1 MGSGASWRDP
11 IVPTRS
17 APGRTSPSSALQW
30 LYLEHVDFLS
40 YFDGEF
46 RLSVPP
52 RVSLLSADRPVSS
65 ARIFVR
71 YNPLLFLAF
80 AAPALAPGCG
90 GGSDAAA
97 GRPQRPALQVRV
109 APVAV
114 QDVVYQI
121 KSLGQIEARDMVQ
134 VTAQVDG
141 VVTDVRF
148 REGDRVGPGS
158 VLLRIDPD
166 RYRLE
171 AESAQAVIEQSRA
184 EQDRAGADL
193 KRREALAQND
203 LLSVEELNRSRSDS
217 TRLTASVEVA
227 KAALGIA
234 QQNLQRAEVRPQVS
248 GVINTRTVDTGQ
260 FVRTGTVLATIVD
273 SSRLRLRFKVSE
285 AESLRAAVEGEV
297 TFRVA
302 PLGPRDFIAR
312 IYHVG
317 RIADTTTRQ
326 VEVLGWVE
334 NTGEL
339 KPGFFA
345 EVTLAGE
352 ERKHALV
359 VPEGAIQASE
369 QGFVTYVVEGGK
381 ARLRPIQQGL
391 RTGNGVVEILS
402 GLKPG
407 ETVVTEG
414 SDRLSDGIP
423 DRGRVRRR
431 AEAGERRGT
440 DRTAVGVRSRERP

>member
-1 MGSGASWRDP
+1 
-11 IVPTRS
+11 VT
-17 APGRTSPSSALQW
+17 
-30 LYLEHVDFLS
+30 HK
-40 YFDGEF
+40 
-46 RLSVPP
+46 
-52 RVSLLSADRPVSS
+52 
-65 ARIFVR
+65 
-71 YNPLLFLAF
+71 PLLVV
-80 AAPALAPGCG
+80 ALAAAALGFACG
-90 GGSDAAA
+90 GGGDAAA
-97 GRPQRPALQVRV
+97 ARPQRPALRVRV
-109 APVAV
+109 APVGV

-134 VTAQVDG
+134 VTAELDG
-141 VVTDVRF
+141 VARDVRF
-148 REGDRVGPGS
+148 REGDHVGPGT

-171 AESAQAVIEQSRA
+171 AERAQAVLQQSRA
-184 EQDRAGADL
+184 EQDRAEADL

-203 LLSVEELNRSRSDS
+203 LLSVEELTRSQGE
-217 TRLTASVEVA
+217 TARLGASVDVA

-234 QQNLQRAEVRPQVS
+234 QQNLQRAEVRTPGS
-248 GVINTRTVDTGQ
+248 GIINTRTVDTGQ

-273 SSRLRLRFKVSE
+273 ASRLRLRFRVSE
-285 AESLRAAVEGEV
+285 GESLRANVGGGV

-302 PLGPRDFIAR
+302 PLGPRDFTAR

-334 NTGEL
+334 NPGEL

-352 ERKHALV
+352 ERKSALV
-359 VPEGAIQASE
+359 IPEGAIQASE
-369 QGFVTYVVEGGK
+369 RGFVTYVVENGTAK
-381 ARLRPIQQGL
+381 LRPIQQGL
-391 RTGNGVVEILS
+391 RTGTGLVEILS

-414 SDRLSDGIP
+414 SDRLADGIP
-423 DRGRVRRR
+423 IEVVTGAEPR
-431 AEAGERRGT
+431 AAGSE
-440 DRTAVGVRSRERP
+440 TAPPPAAK

>member
-1 MGSGASWRDP
+1 
-11 IVPTRS
+11 VTYRS
-17 APGRTSPSSALQW
+17 
-30 LYLEHVDFLS
+30 
-40 YFDGEF
+40 
-46 RLSVPP
+46 
-52 RVSLLSADRPVSS
+52 
-65 ARIFVR
+65 
-71 YNPLLFLAF
+71 LLFLAL
-80 AAPALAPGCG
+80 AVPALAPGCG
-90 GGSDAAA
+90 GGTDAAA

-121 KSLGQIEARDMVQ
+121 KSLGQIEARDVVQ
-134 VTAQVDG
+134 VTAQVEG
-141 VVTDVRF
+141 VATDVRF
-148 REGDRVGPGS
+148 REGDRVGPDT

-171 AESAQAVIEQSRA
+171 SERAKAVLEQSAA
-184 EQDRAGADL
+184 ERGQAEADL
-193 KRREALAQND
+193 KRREALAQNE
-203 LLSVEELNRSRSDS
+203 LLSAEELTRSRSDS
-217 TRLTASVEVA
+217 ARLAASVEVA
-227 KAALGIA
+227 KAAQGIA
-234 QQNLQRAEVRPQVS
+234 LQNLRRSEVRSPIA

-260 FVRTGTVLATIVD
+260 FIRTGTVLATIVD

-285 AESLRAAVEGEV
+285 AESLQAMEGGEV

-302 PLGPRDFIAR
+302 PLGPRDFTAR

-334 NTGEL
+334 NPGEL

-352 ERKHALV
+352 ERKGALV
-359 VPEGAIQASE
+359 IPEGAIQASE
-369 QGFVTYVVEGGK
+369 RGFVTYVVENGK
-381 ARLRPIQQGL
+381 AKLRPIQQGL
-391 RTGNGVVEILS
+391 RTGTGTVEILS

-414 SDRLSDGIP
+414 SDRLADGIP
-423 DRGRVRRR
+423 VEVVTGSEPR
-431 AEAGERRGT
+431 AAGSAAAPSPEGK
-440 DRTAVGVRSRERP
+440 